1 MDELNISICESTA
14 KNLRF
19 LTERAGELFEAR
31 ILELCE
37 LAQEICSDLT
47 TASDAGLG
55 VYEMLELIKMGYP
68 DFEVALHSDALEE
81 NLKRLT
87 LMLSVLSEKDK
98 VLFSELIV
106 LEMKA
111 SGIFIS
117 EHDFISALMPSETF
131 TYVKNVF
138 SDEAYDVFSLGFTDP
153 RVRYSATL
161 KDAVRAVKDTEVGY
175 ALLPFE
181 ERGVRIPSVDEMIY
195 QNDLRVASI
204 TPVFGQLGDVDLKY
218 ALVAKTLTVTEY
230 DPFDDRYL
238 EVRISK
244 CSSGQLTGVILAA
257 ECYSLDI
264 YRVCTSSF
272 GTDEGKD
279 ELYTMIFKG
288 EGCDF
293 TRMLTYLTLF
303 TDDFTVVG
311 MYKNLE

>member
-37 LAQEICSDLT
+37 LAEKICSDLAH
-47 TASDAGLG
+47 ASDAGLG
-55 VYEMLELIKMGYP
+55 VYEILELIKMGYP
-68 DFEVALHSDALEE
+68 EFEDTVHSDALEE
-81 NLKRLT
+81 NLKRLS
-87 LMLSVLSEKDK
+87 LMLSVLNEKDK

-106 LEMKA
+106 EQMKGT
-111 SGIFIS
+111 GILIS
-117 EHDFISALMPSETF
+117 ERDFVSSLMPDETF

-138 SDEAYDVFSLGFTDP
+138 SDEAYDVFSISFADP
-153 RVRYSATL
+153 RVRYSQTL
-161 KDAVRAVKDTEVGY
+161 KDAVRAVKDGEVGY

-181 ERGVRIPSVDEMIY
+181 ERGGRIPSINEMIY
-195 QNDLRVASI
+195 QSDLRVASI
-204 TPVFGQLGDVDLKY
+204 TPVFGQSAEVDLKY
-218 ALVAKTLTVTEY
+218 ALVSKTLTVTEC
-230 DPFDDRYL
+230 DLHDDRYL
-238 EVRISK
+238 EVRIPK
-244 CSSGQLTGVILAA
+244 CASEALTGIILAA

-264 YRVCTSSF
+264 YRINTSSF
-272 GTDEGKD
+272 DLGERKD
-279 ELYTMIFKG
+279 EFYTLIFKG

-293 TRMLTYLTLF
+293 TRMLTYLALF